1 MKLEVASVQV
11 DNQLNHAV
19 YPVLLSTTNAHLG
32 LQALKC
38 RAAIDTTH
46 SRSSQNVRFSNGIVF
61 MILVAKSRHS
71 TGSVNCFQC
80 ISLQLVPLQLEMK
93 ELLVSCLLCF
103 LANAIG
109 SFFGSKS
116 GKLGNVWLWSSLQGT
131 YLGGAEKCAATPE
144 TFEVVQVSRACG
156 SVRFSKVVKQLE

>member
-1 MKLEVASVQV
+1 MKLEVALVQV

-38 RAAIDTTH
+38 RAATDTTH

-71 TGSVNCFQC
+71 TGSVNCFSASAC
-80 ISLQLVPLQLEMK
+80 R
-93 ELLVSCLLCF
+93 
-103 LANAIG
+103 

-116 GKLGNVWLWSSLQGT
+116 GKLGKVWLWSSLQGT
-131 YLGGAEKCAATPE
+131 YLGGAGQCAATPE
-144 TFEVVQVSRACG
+144 TFEVVQVSRACS
-156 SVRFSKVVKQLE
+156 SVRFSKVVKQLEELDCWAAPAANRASG